1 MNIDERRYT
10 KEMIQKKYDIK
21 LLNKFIRESGG
32 TIHIL
37 TRQED
42 IEECYA
48 AFKKTYPKSSINMA
62 TYAANYYIGLMSS
75 KNGQPDVSD
84 RLVVGNIL
92 GAKIEKWQW
101 DESGNSIVLF
111 FNSMPKL

>member
-48 AFKKTYPKSSINMA
+48 AFKKHIQS
-62 TYAANYYIGLMSS
+62 
-75 KNGQPDVSD
+75 
-84 RLVVGNIL
+84 LV
-92 GAKIEKWQW
+92 
-101 DESGNSIVLF
+101 
-111 FNSMPKL
+111 